1 MQVDRLGNPTGKI
14 EAVCCSLLWLLSV
27 RSQLV
32 LTSFHPEMM
41 KVAAFFAT
49 IASVS
54 AGALEL
60 SPANFDDEVVSSGK
74 GAFVKFLAP
83 W

>member
-1 MQVDRLGNPTGKI
+1 
-14 EAVCCSLLWLLSV
+14 
-27 RSQLV
+27 
-32 LTSFHPEMM
+32 MM

>member
-1 MQVDRLGNPTGKI
+1 
-14 EAVCCSLLWLLSV
+14 
-27 RSQLV
+27 
-32 LTSFHPEMM
+32 MM

-54 AGALEL
+54 AGAVDL
-60 SPANFDDEVVSSGK
+60 SPDNFDDEVISSGK
-74 GAFVKFLAP
+74 GALVKFLAP